1 MDALYKKILQKQHY
15 HFIGEHTAVKLCGWT
30 KNSIT
35 GKGACYKQKFYG
47 INSHRCAQ
55 MSPAVNFC
63 NHDCVFC
70 WRERNNSEFDEID
83 EPKMIADKIEEGQ
96 WALINGYGGNPL
108 TDMKKLAEAK
118 EVKHVAISLNG
129 ETMAYPK
136 IGELVTEL
144 KTKGKSTFLV
154 TNGTFPHKLREMAE
168 KNQLPTQIYVS
179 VEAPTKELYIKIDRP
194 IYEDTWFK
202 LMEFLDVMKEIKHKT
217 RTVMRITLVKG
228 INMVEPEGF
237 AKLIEKAEPTFLE
250 IKGYSFV
257 GASKQRLE
265 PGNSPKYSEVI
276 EFAEQI
282 GKHCDYKYI
291 DGSEPSR
298 VVLYMRE
305 DIPDRIMQFD

>member
-1 MDALYKKILQKQHY
+1 MDALYKKILEKQHY

-35 GKGACYKQKFYG
+35 GKGSCYKNKFYG
-47 INSHRCAQ
+47 IKSHQCAQ

-70 WRERNNSEFDEID
+70 WRERNNSEFSQID
-83 EPKMIADKIEEGQ
+83 EPDKIAENLSGGQ
-96 WALINGYGGNPL
+96 WALINGYGGHPNV
-108 TDMKKLAEAK
+108 DKEKFSQAK
-118 EVKHVAISLNG
+118 EIKHVAISLNG

-136 IGELVTEL
+136 IGELVS
-144 KTKGKSTFLV
+144 KINSDGKSTFLV
-154 TNGTFPHKLREMAE
+154 TNGTFPHKLKDMAE
-168 KNQLPTQIYVS
+168 KNQLPTQLYVS
-179 VEAPTKELYIKIDRP
+179 VEAPNKEMYVKIDRP

-202 LMEFLDVMKEIKHKT
+202 LMEFLDIMKEIKDKT
-217 RTVMRITLVKG
+217 RTTMRITLVKG

-237 AKLIEKAEPTFLE
+237 AKLVEKAEPKFLE

-265 PGNSPKYSEVI
+265 SKNSPSYDEVKL
-276 EFAEQI
+276 FAEEI
-282 GKHCDYKYI
+282 GKHCGYKYI

-298 VVLYMRE
+298 VVLFMKE
-305 DIPDRIMQFD
+305 DTPDRIMEFD